1 MPALPP
7 SPPPVA
13 AALVSPVA
21 LLHQLSTLG
30 VKLTPYP
37 DGTLR
42 CRARK
47 GVITAAVAAAIR
59 QHKAEL
65 HALVEALHERAA
77 LVEEGQLPRLA
88 LPPLVPGACR
98 HGEVTMAGDVL
109 WCWRCRQELF

>member
-1 MPALPP
+1 MPALSP

-13 AALVSPVA
+13 AVPCSPAALFQ
-21 LLHQLSTLG
+21 QLQSVG
-30 VKLTPYP
+30 IRLTPYP

-65 HALVEALHERAA
+65 HALVEALHEREA
-77 LVEEGQLPRLA
+77 LVEEGQSPRMV

-98 HGEVTMAGDVL
+98 HGEVTMVGAVL